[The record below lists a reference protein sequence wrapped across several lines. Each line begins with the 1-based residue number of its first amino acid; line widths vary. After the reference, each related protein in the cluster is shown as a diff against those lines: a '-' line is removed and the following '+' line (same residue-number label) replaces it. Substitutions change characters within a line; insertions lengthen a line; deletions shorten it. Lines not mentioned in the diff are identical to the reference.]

1 MAVQVIFQMLLKGE
15 RRPGSKGIF
24 PTSPGVVESPGST
37 IAFASLRPRPDSSY
51 SRSVLHRS
59 SFRLGKR
66 KRDESAESTSSSDND
81 SSSPK
86 DRQLQSPP
94 VSSQQG
100 RAKKRRKK
108 SKSPPEEPSDSSS
121 DFSVSSE
128 RPRSDHV
135 SDTDDSEPEDKTHPQ
150 SSPHSDAPR
159 RRHSSPQAEFR
170 PRPTRPLPLR
180 EAREQA
186 ERRFSRVAQVER
198 EARETAQREAEEQRT
213 SRSRALQLTEPA
225 PGRPHDWTR
234 TTIRSRSPK
243 SPKSPKSSEN
253 SPGKEQA
260 MIDSLYPVSKI
271 SRDSP
276 QIGHP
281 TSPALRCKTT
291 VELCSKEPGQETA
304 SDDGFVYHPGGDPGN
319 GSCCTTCAM
328 AGVADSCQF
337 LRVEL
342 FNSSPVRRR
351 NNKVSASPDS
361 GHCVGDV

>member
-1 MAVQVIFQMLLKGE
+1 MEQADRDHRDRPSLL
-15 RRPGSKGIF
+15 R
-24 PTSPGVVESPGST
+24 
-37 IAFASLRPRPDSSY
+37 AWDPDQI
-51 SRSVLHRS
+51 LPM
-59 SFRLGKR
+59 R
-66 KRDESAESTSSSDND
+66 KRDESAEATSSSDND
-81 SSSPK
+81 SSSPQ
-86 DRQLQSPP
+86 DRQLESLPL
-94 VSSQQG
+94 SSQHG

-128 RPRSDHV
+128 RPRSDV

-170 PRPTRPLPLR
+170 PRPTSPNPLSDALVTGL
-180 EAREQA
+180 
-186 ERRFSRVAQVER
+186 ERRS
-198 EARETAQREAEEQRT
+198 ETEGEYSESEE
-213 SRSRALQLTEPA
+213 SEE
-225 PGRPHDWTR
+225 
-234 TTIRSRSPK
+234 
-243 SPKSPKSSEN
+243 SSEN

-281 TSPALRCKTT
+281 TSPALRRKTT

-328 AGVADSCQF
+328 AGVADCCQF

-351 NNKVSASPDS
+351 SNKVSASPDS

>member
-1 MAVQVIFQMLLKGE
+1 MEQADRDHRDRPSLL
-15 RRPGSKGIF
+15 R
-24 PTSPGVVESPGST
+24 
-37 IAFASLRPRPDSSY
+37 AWDPDQI
-51 SRSVLHRS
+51 LPM
-59 SFRLGKR
+59 R
-66 KRDESAESTSSSDND
+66 KRDESAEATSSSDND
-81 SSSPK
+81 SSSPQ
-86 DRQLQSPP
+86 DRQLESLPL
-94 VSSQQG
+94 SSQHG

-128 RPRSDHV
+128 RPRSD
-135 SDTDDSEPEDKTHPQ
+135 EPGSKLRGERDWREKRKSKGRPPPERS
-150 SSPHSDAPR
+150 SSPNPLSDALV
-159 RRHSSPQAEFR
+159 
-170 PRPTRPLPLR
+170 TGL
-180 EAREQA
+180 
-186 ERRFSRVAQVER
+186 ERRS
-198 EARETAQREAEEQRT
+198 ETEGEYSESEE
-213 SRSRALQLTEPA
+213 SEE
-225 PGRPHDWTR
+225 
-234 TTIRSRSPK
+234 
-243 SPKSPKSSEN
+243 SSEN

-281 TSPALRCKTT
+281 TSPALRRKTT

-328 AGVADSCQF
+328 AGVADCCQF